1 MISHSLQNRMLC
13 VRCAHSA
20 ARSNAA
26 VAAQMIQHRLA
37 SSSSSS
43 SSSATR
49 QPTQAPT
56 ARRTT
61 PPASSP
67 RSGGNLTPSAA
78 AASATAAAAAAAA
91 RVRINAEKEAP
102 PKETAEAYKARY
114 KSAARRWTSTIIAL
128 PILLVT
134 SYYLFDRLALGHAP
148 KVMNREVTK
157 RDD

>member
-1 MISHSLQNRMLC
+1 MISHSLQSRMLC

-78 AASATAAAAAAAA
+78 AAAATAAAAAAA